1 MKKTIA
7 ILLVLVIG
15 MVGVWAEEANATLN
29 LQTTIDEVNR
39 IAITTGSTYSFP
51 TLSTV
56 DPIVSE
62 ASMITHTVAF
72 STAAVDVGYIH
83 YKTNNANGVTV
94 SMNGTYLAN
103 AANNAYII
111 PYQIDV
117 LAGDVSGDTTK
128 SLIKL
133 NATGDTTADVVLFEA
148 TSGTSLFT
156 DHRKIQI
163 SGVAGSAANYPAGL
177 YSATVTF
184 KLTAQ

>member
-15 MVGVWAEEANATLN
+15 MVGVFAATATLN
-29 LQTTIDEVNR
+29 LETTIDEVNR

-72 STAAVDVGYIH
+72 STDAVDVGYIH

-103 AANNAYII
+103 ADNNAYII

-133 NATGDTTADVVLFEA
+133 NATGDTSADVVLFEA
-148 TSGTSLFT
+148 TNGTALFT

-163 SGVAGSAANYPAGL
+163 SGVAGSVADYPAGL
-177 YSATVTF
+177 YSAIVTF
-184 KLTAQ
+184 TLTAQ